1 MEDNL
6 EALRAQN
13 AADEAAA
20 NAVPQTGEAVVEDEA
35 AAGTTTTD
43 DLAEGDE
50 GEEGQQAEP
59 EAWMTGDDQ
68 ESPGAQ
74 KKFTDRDIG
83 AAKAPLRAKIQKLE
97 LQHQTELEQMRA
109 QLEELRNKSVVQQPA
124 DKPKRE
130 QFYDHDD
137 PDEAFLEALADWRVN
152 ERLAT
157 QQAGNQQYERQRQ
170 KLEAQQKIS
179 SKVDQHYARAEVLAK
194 ASGISPDLYRAADL
208 RVREAIEGIYGEG
221 SGDHVTDKLIA
232 RLGEG
237 SEKVMYKLG
246 VSPKCLAELISNL
259 REDPEGLQALF
270 YAGKLSAELT
280 APARKRSNTPAPATN
295 VQGDANTSDVSRNL
309 LRKYQEAHKRGD
321 TQAAYDIRSE
331 AKGKKIN
338 VSTW

>member
-59 EAWMTGDDQ
+59 EDWMKGDDQ
-68 ESPGAQ
+68 ESQEAGTER
-74 KKFTDRDIG
+74 KFTGRDIK
-83 AAKAPLRAKIQKLE
+83 AAKTAVRAKIE
-97 LQHQTELEQMRA
+97 RQHQSELDQMRA
-109 QLEELRNKSVVQQPA
+109 ELEALRSKSVVQQPT
-124 DKPKRE
+124 DKPKRD

-152 ERLAT
+152 ERIAKE
-157 QQAGNQQYERQRQ
+157 QAGNQQYEHQRKQ
-170 KLEAQQKIS
+170 LEAHQKIS
-179 SKVDQHYARAEVLAK
+179 SSVDKHYERAAALAA
-194 ASGISPDLYRAADL
+194 ASGITPDLYRSADE
-208 RVREAIEGIYGEG
+208 RVREAIQGVYGGE
-221 SGDHVTDKLIA
+221 SGEHVTNKLIA

-246 VSPKCLAELISNL
+246 VSPKCLAELTSKM
-259 REDPEGLQALF
+259 REDPEGLEALF
-270 YAGKLSAELT
+270 YLGKLSAELS
-280 APARKRSNTPAPATN
+280 APTRKRSNTPAPATN
-295 VQGDANTSDVSRNL
+295 VQGDANTTDLSRTL
-309 LRKYQEAHKRGD
+309 LRRYQEAHKRGD
-321 TQAAYDIRSE
+321 TQAAFEIRSE
-331 AKGKKIN
+331 ARGKKIN
-338 VSTW
+338 VNSW